1 MYRHTPQERAE
12 IVSLYIEN
20 NRSAVLTQR
29 AYRRKYPH
37 RTAPT
42 SVTIRRLASNFFEHG
57 SVADRQQHPKPR
69 PRRSNE
75 LFGLVF
81 AREPS
86 LGHSFS
92 NLVRQSMAID
102 IGGCWRTL
110 CYRKCV
116 KKVWKTSGS
125 NKMARHATQQTQQ
138 WTICV
143 GNSRDELCPKTVI
156 LTGRQDLQI

>member
-75 LFGLVF
+75 NIE
-81 AREPS
+81 A
-86 LGHSFS
+86 
-92 NLVRQSMAID
+92 VRKSVAENPNVSYRRRSQQLNIS
-102 IGGCWRTL
+102 GTTL
-110 CYRKCV
+110 R
-116 KKVWKTSGS
+116 G
-125 NKMARHATQQTQQ
+125 
-138 WTICV
+138 ICV
-143 GNSRDELCPKTVI
+143 TANA
-156 LTGRQDLQI
+156 